1 LKKVDSQFLRKG
13 ISEFLARWAS
23 RIEPA
28 GQQAI
33 FCCPIFSACHAGHRC
48 LQPVTQMS
56 TAPATAATG
65 EMHLDIIDEQPR
77 TVVAFKFKGPLPGFR
92 DVDKP
97 ELDQSVT
104 KKQ

>member
-1 LKKVDSQFLRKG
+1 
-13 ISEFLARWAS
+13 
-23 RIEPA
+23 
-28 GQQAI
+28 
-33 FCCPIFSACHAGHRC
+33 
-48 LQPVTQMS
+48 MS